1 MDRVNTEKLKMC
13 SKTSINFGKNTGSLN
28 FFEIFMCYSR
38 NLFLRK
44 ISTPIFGKIH
54 FVLEFLVRIL
64 GPNFGTEFQV
74 LIWGP
79 NFGGS
84 NFSPSEAEIETPHR
98 RDGSMDDI
106 FIIVKIG

>member
-1 MDRVNTEKLKMC
+1 MC
-13 SKTSINFGKNTGSLN
+13 WNFLSG
-28 FFEIFMCYSR
+28 F
-38 NLFLRK
+38 
-44 ISTPIFGKIH
+44 
-54 FVLEFLVRIL
+54 L

-74 LIWGP
+74 LISGP

-106 FIIVKIG
+106 FIIVKIGRGIIFGVPVSNHKSNSNSSVVINLI

>member
-44 ISTPIFGKIH
+44 ISTRFSGK
-54 FVLEFLVRIL
+54 FTLCWNFLSGFL

-84 NFSPSEAEIETPHR
+84 NFSPSEAEIETPT
-98 RDGSMDDI
+98 GEMGI
-106 FIIVKIG
+106 WMTFL